1 MLRSGV
7 VTKTAEENYRAYLRR
22 VETLTNNENS
32 ILYGAT
38 LLILEQRHGFAH
50 ALRRGLVRVQTPFV
64 LVAQHDRSFVKVVDL
79 ENVVDKMWRFNVR
92 RNETRRHAARDETS
106 TSDHTTDDTVRTL
119 TSLKL
124 NYVGFPTSTTITH
137 AHHVRSKYGMEVTP
151 FEVGG
156 IRDDDRNAVTTQ
168 NEKDH
173 KEKITLLP
181 LLQFYDS
188 MHVASTG
195 WYLRKVFGRNRHC
208 TLPKGGFIED
218 TLGQMMLADARSAR
232 TSSGENNV
240 TKSQRYVAI
249 AFPKSATHCGGA
261 STPESGLPVCSYKLR
276 TRSETLTLFV

>member
-1 MLRSGV
+1 
-7 VTKTAEENYRAYLRR
+7 
-22 VETLTNNENS
+22 
-32 ILYGAT
+32 
-38 LLILEQRHGFAH
+38 
-50 ALRRGLVRVQTPFV
+50 
-64 LVAQHDRSFVKVVDL
+64 
-79 ENVVDKMWRFNVR
+79 VR

-106 TSDHTTDDTVRTL
+106 TSDHTTDDTARTL

-249 AFPKSATHCGGA
+249 AFPKSATHFGGA